1 MREKRIRGKSY
12 GSLYTMYR
20 TGGGG
25 SIGQKARVWLA
36 IEKGG

>member
-20 TGGGG
+20 TGGG